1 MAGLNRPA
9 RLNRSLLAFFGIVLL
24 AAGAFAITTSYGWL
38 KVLRRDSTLVPG
50 SQLPPTWVLY
60 VAVVVAVLLGVLC
73 LGWLSA
79 QALRRPKTT
88 TWRWHGVAAE
98 GTTKLDGGLATG
110 PFTEEVGLYPGV
122 ESADA
127 TLTGTQSSPRLMVT
141 ITAGPEADLKDIR
154 SRLTDDGIA
163 RLKQALDLEELPTV
177 VEFRF
182 AEQAGTRVR

>member
-1 MAGLNRPA
+1 MASLNRPA
-9 RLNRSLLAFFGIVLL
+9 RLNRSLLAFFGLVLI

-38 KVLRRDSTLVPG
+38 KILDRDRTLVPG
-50 SQLPPTWVLY
+50 TQLPPAWVLY
-60 VAVVVAVLLGVLC
+60 VVVVVAVLLGLLC

-88 TWRWHGVAAE
+88 TWRWESVVAE
-98 GTTKLDGGLATG
+98 GTTRLNGSLATD
-110 PFTEEVGLYPGV
+110 PFADEVALYPGV

-127 TLTGTQSSPRLMVT
+127 TLTGTQAAPILTVT
-141 ITAGPEADLKDIR
+141 VTAGPEADLKVIR
-154 SRLTDDGIA
+154 NHIADDGVS

-182 AEQAGTRVR
+182 ADQPGTRVT